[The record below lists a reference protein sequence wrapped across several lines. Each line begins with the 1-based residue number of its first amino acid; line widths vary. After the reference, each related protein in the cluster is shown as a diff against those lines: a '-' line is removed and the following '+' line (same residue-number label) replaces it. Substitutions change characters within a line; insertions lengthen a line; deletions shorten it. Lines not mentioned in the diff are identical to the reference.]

1 MFWALFD
8 QIGTTWQIQARSLNR
23 TLPDWIPLFGGKEML
38 ASQVAA
44 VWNPLFILLLIPVF
58 SRFIYPGLSKICD
71 LTALKKMSIGFW
83 VMGFSF
89 GIVSVL
95 QHFIDAGFHLSVGWQ
110 VLGCFFLT
118 ASEVMIS
125 ITCLEFAYTQ
135 APKTMKSLVMA
146 FFLLTVSLG
155 NFLTSQVKFL
165 LLNDDGSSKMSAAQ
179 EFWFWTVLIIL
190 TAILFRLVIRSYKS
204 VEYLHDSK

>member
-1 MFWALFD
+1 
-8 QIGTTWQIQARSLNR
+8 
-23 TLPDWIPLFGGKEML
+23 ML

-89 GIVSVL
+89 GIVAVL
-95 QHFIDAGFHLSVGWQ
+95 QHFIDAGYYLSVGWQ

>member
-1 MFWALFD
+1 
-8 QIGTTWQIQARSLNR
+8 
-23 TLPDWIPLFGGKEML
+23 ML

-44 VWNPLFILLLIPVF
+44 VWNPLFILFLIPVF
-58 SRFIYPGLSKICD
+58 SRFIYPSLSKICD

-89 GIVSVL
+89 GIVAVL
-95 QHFIDAGFHLSVGWQ
+95 QHFIDAGYYLSVGWQ

-165 LLNDDGSSKMSAAQ
+165 LLNDDGSSKMSAVQ

-190 TAILFRLVIRSYKS
+190 TAILFRFVIRSYKS